1 MNVLIHGFGAMGRIV
16 EEVAN
21 AQGVNVSAIVSP
33 GSDEH
38 LASLDKVDA
47 QVDVVI
53 DFSNPALLPGLLAF
67 GRSRNIPLVI
77 ATTGFTPEELADIEE
92 ASLDIPIFQ
101 SYNTS
106 YGIALLKQLL
116 DQLVPLTLGYDIEV
130 IEAHHRKKVD
140 APSGT
145 AELLARAI
153 EAKREV
159 TPIYE
164 RTSRREARGAE
175 ELGMHSIRGGTIF
188 GEHTVLFAGDDEMIE
203 LKHTALSKRVF
214 ANGALAAAATIIDRP
229 AGLYNLS
236 NLYEEATHVTHKRL

>member
-1 MNVLIHGFGAMGRIV
+1 MNILIHGYGAMGRIV
-16 EEVAN
+16 EEVALS
-21 AQGVNVSAIVSP
+21 QGVNVAAIVSP

-38 LASLDKVDA
+38 HASLQKVDTP
-47 QVDVVI
+47 VDVVI
-53 DFSNPALLPGLLAF
+53 DFSNPALLDDVLAF
-67 GRSRNIPLVI
+67 GKERDIPLVI
-77 ATTGFTPEELADIEE
+77 ATTGFSEEELATIEA
-92 ASLDIPIFQ
+92 ASREIPIFQ

-116 DQLVPLTLGYDIEV
+116 DQIVPLTLGYDIEV

-153 EAKREV
+153 EAKRDV
-159 TPIYE
+159 TPVYD
-164 RTSRREARGAE
+164 RTPRREARAAQ
-175 ELGMHSIRGGTIF
+175 ELGMHSVRGGTIF

-214 ANGALAAAATIIDRP
+214 ANGALAAAATILDRP
-229 AGLYNLS
+229 AGLYNLT

>member
-1 MNVLIHGFGAMGRIV
+1 MKILIHGYGAMGQIV
-16 EEVAN
+16 EEVARTQHVDV
-21 AQGVNVSAIVSP
+21 AAIVSP
-33 GSDEH
+33 AGGEH
-38 LASLDKVDA
+38 LVSLQDVTA
-47 QVDVVI
+47 EVDVVI
-53 DFSNPALLPGLLAF
+53 DFSNPALLDDVLAF
-67 GRSRNIPLVI
+67 GKAKQIPLVI
-77 ATTGFTPEELADIEE
+77 ATTGFSEAELAKIEV
-92 ASLDIPIFQ
+92 ASQEIPIFQ

-153 EAKREV
+153 ESKRDV
-159 TPIYE
+159 TPVYD
-164 RTSRREARGAE
+164 RTPRREARGAD
-175 ELGMHSIRGGTIF
+175 ELGMHSVRGGTIF
-188 GEHTVLFAGDDEMIE
+188 GEHTVLFAGDDEMLE

-214 ANGALAAAATIIDRP
+214 ANGALAAAATIIERP
-229 AGLYNLS
+229 AGLYNLT

>member
-1 MNVLIHGFGAMGRIV
+1 MNVLIHGYGAMGRIV
-16 EEVAN
+16 EEVALS
-21 AQGVNVSAIVSP
+21 QGLNVATIVSP
-33 GSDEH
+33 GSDQH
-38 LASLDKVDA
+38 LASLQEVDTP
-47 QVDVVI
+47 VDVVI
-53 DFSNPALLPGLLAF
+53 DFSNPALLGDVLAF
-67 GRSRNIPLVI
+67 GKEKNIPLVI
-77 ATTGFTPEELADIEE
+77 ATTGFSEDELASIEA
-92 ASLDIPIFQ
+92 ASQEIPIFQ

-153 EAKREV
+153 EEKRDV
-159 TPIYE
+159 TPVYE
-164 RTSRREARGAE
+164 RTSRREARGTD
-175 ELGMHSIRGGTIF
+175 ELGMHSVRGGTIF

-214 ANGALAAAATIIDRP
+214 ANGALAAAATILDRP
-229 AGLYNLS
+229 AGLYNLT

>member
-1 MNVLIHGFGAMGRIV
+1 MNVLIHGYGAMGRIV
-16 EEVAN
+16 EEVALT
-21 AQGVNVSAIVSP
+21 QGVNVVAIVSP

-38 LASLDKVDA
+38 YPSLQQVDTP
-47 QVDVVI
+47 VDVVI
-53 DFSNPALLPGLLAF
+53 DFSNPALLKDVLAF
-67 GRSRNIPLVI
+67 GTEKKIPLVI
-77 ATTGFTPEELADIEE
+77 ATTGFSEEELADIQTAAE
-92 ASLDIPIFQ
+92 AIPIFQ

-153 EAKREV
+153 ESKRDV
-159 TPIYE
+159 TPVYD
-164 RTSRREARGAE
+164 RTMRREAREAD
-175 ELGMHSIRGGTIF
+175 ELGMHSVRGGTIF

-214 ANGALAAAATIIDRP
+214 ANGALAAAATIIERQ
-229 AGLYNLS
+229 AGLYNLT